1 MPLKTRDQCVSHSRR
16 TNGEPAIHFSLPC
29 FLKVFSK
36 QNTKTQLR
44 NSATKKVSE
53 TKVMI
58 SKNT

>member
-1 MPLKTRDQCVSHSRR
+1 MRDQCASHSRR